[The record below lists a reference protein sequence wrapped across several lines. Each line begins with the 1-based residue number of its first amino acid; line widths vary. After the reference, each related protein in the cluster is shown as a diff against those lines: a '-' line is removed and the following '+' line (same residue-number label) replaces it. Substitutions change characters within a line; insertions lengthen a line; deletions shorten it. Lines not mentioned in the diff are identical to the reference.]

1 MWEMDG
7 LRGDGDTL
15 SPNLEGTGRWMDL
28 AYGIH
33 PCVGVGSSW
42 QDLSPF
48 HDLLCLSPKSPPLLP
63 WQSDATAPQGPE
75 HLVTTPLMRKEEA
88 KLVRGS
94 LWQWIEPHNPLLG
107 SPEGGLGPKV
117 PGVGAGW

>member
-7 LRGDGDTL
+7 LWGDGDTL

-33 PCVGVGSSW
+33 PCLGVGSSW

-63 WQSDATAPQGPE
+63 WQSDATTPQGTE

-107 SPEGGLGPKV
+107 SPEGGL
-117 PGVGAGW
+117 